1 MLMEFIG
8 WIGSFL
14 VVGMYGLNS
23 YQKIRSDSLIFYLA
37 NLAGGV
43 LLIVYSIYKDA
54 LPNTFINVVWV
65 MIAIPAIIRHFSR
78 HSKPRRD

>member
-1 MLMEFIG
+1 MVMEIMG

-23 YQKIRSDSLIFYLA
+23 YQKVRSDSFLFYA
-37 NLAGGV
+37 VNLAGGI

-54 LPNTFINVVWV
+54 KPNVFINVVWV
-65 MIAIPAIIRHFSR
+65 IIALPPILKLLFGKRNKS
-78 HSKPRRD
+78 